1 MKHIIIM
8 SLLLSTMT
16 IKAQTP
22 EITVGPEI
30 PLRQNDEYQGLLH
43 ADDSGYTIYLYER
56 SGRGILGESGRN
68 LIIEK
73 YDTKFNQ
80 VFSYEYGEKDMIT
93 VDLISTGKS
102 LAWTVIE
109 KISSYKYTYQLIPI
123 ALDGKQGR
131 AKKLFT
137 LEIGKASDIPQTRML
152 VSPDSTKVGFV
163 ALVDNDKKKDEV
175 ELYCAVTSEE
185 GEILWDEWAKLRGNQ
200 KQYEIQDVEL
210 NNDGE
215 FIFLTKYNKDEDGKE
230 TVKNRNDEKIAGYT
244 MQLLRVH
251 PDVKTVERHPVEV
264 DKQFVHEASIQI
276 DPLTGDVI
284 CAGLISTKEGGN
296 INGAFYT
303 RYDNDYNQVVTNKR
317 AFSTNELI
325 SLDKAR
331 VDVSLKDGKSGLD
344 NDFNIR
350 ELIVLPDGRTVM
362 IAEEIYTRT
371 RSDNFNPI
379 NPAGTFNRFGSGR
392 SESTTLHVNDLVIV
406 DISNEGEI
414 SNVDII
420 PKKQS
425 VLVSRGF
432 FRAIGGAD
440 FFLSSD
446 YYLSYSYINVGN
458 TLMLMY
464 NERDSNF
471 DREQSRRRTIT
482 TGRDMRTASVD
493 YNANSISDI
502 SPLFD
507 ELGDDYVLSTSKSRK
522 VGDGS
527 YFMTLIDPRSNRIKH
542 VRLAVMTF

>member
-8 SLLLSTMT
+8 SLVLSTMT
-16 IKAQTP
+16 LIAQTP

-30 PLRQNDEYQGLLH
+30 PLRVNDEYQGLLH

-56 SGRGILGESGRN
+56 SGKGILGEPGRN

-73 YDTKFNQ
+73 YDTKFDQ
-80 VFSYEYGEKDMIT
+80 VFSYEYGEKGMIT

-102 LAWTVIE
+102 LTWTVIE

-175 ELYCAVTSEE
+175 ELYCAVASEQ
-185 GEILWDEWAKLRGNQ
+185 GDILWDDWARLRGNQ

-244 MQLLRVH
+244 MQLLQVH
-251 PDVKTVERHPVEV
+251 PDLKTVERYPVEV

-276 DPLTGDVI
+276 DPSTGDVI

-303 RYDNDYNQVVTNKR
+303 RYDSEYSQVVTSNREFSKR
-317 AFSTNELI
+317 ELI
-325 SLDKAR
+325 NLDKANA
-331 VDVSLKDGKSGLD
+331 DVSLKDGKSGLD
-344 NDFNIR
+344 DDFNIR
-350 ELIVLPDGRTVM
+350 DLIVLPDGRTVM

-371 RSDNFNPI
+371 TSDNFNSI
-379 NPAGTFNRFGSGR
+379 NRVGSFNQFGNR
-392 SESTTLHVNDLVIV
+392 TETTTLHVNDLVIV
-406 DISNEGEI
+406 DISNTGEI
-414 SNVDII
+414 SNVDIV

-425 VLVSRGF
+425 QVVARGF
-432 FRAIGGAD
+432 FRSIGGEN
-440 FFLSSD
+440 FFLRND
-446 YYLSYSYINVGN
+446 NYLSYSHINVGN

-471 DREQSRRRTIT
+471 DREQRRRRNISV
-482 TGRDMRTASVD
+482 GRDMRTAAVD
-493 YNANSISDI
+493 YNRTSISDI

-507 ELGDDYVLSTSKSRK
+507 ELGDDYVLSTSKSKK
-522 VGDGS
+522 VSDNS
-527 YFMTLIDPRSNRIKH
+527 YFMTLIDPRSNRIGH
-542 VRLAVMTF
+542 IRLAVMSF